1 MPPLDL
7 SGWDNRK
14 FLAAVVFSSGTSG
27 KPKGVQWSHYG
38 VIAHLL
44 SNRTVQPETANG
56 REREVF
62 FAPCKRPVFDHVWL
76 RSR

>member
-1 MPPLDL
+1 MHCLDL
-7 SGWDNRK
+7 SGKDNRK
-14 FLAAVVFSSGTSG
+14 IPAAVVFSSGTSG

-44 SNRTVQPETANG
+44 SNRAAQPETANG

-62 FAPCKRPVFDHVWL
+62 FAPCERLAFCYL
-76 RSR
+76 RVKAY